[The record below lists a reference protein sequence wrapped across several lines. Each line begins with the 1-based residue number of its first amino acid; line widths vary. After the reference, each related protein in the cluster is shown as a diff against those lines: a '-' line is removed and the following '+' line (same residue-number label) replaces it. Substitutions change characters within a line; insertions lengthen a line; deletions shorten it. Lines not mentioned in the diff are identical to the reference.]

1 MNSLAGPVKIAPRR
15 PSLASITMAAYTL
28 YLLVEDEK
36 VLNHPRYDFTISQYE
51 NLNAGFDLVTAED
64 FVGKPGEP
72 HLLNLGVKAMM
83 VRDGQPVHYW
93 LAPRSSIF
101 KTGHIMANSLGVIDN
116 TYRGLLKA
124 PVVALTEGTAGFKAG
139 DRHFQI
145 LAPDMGWISEVRRV
159 TGLPDTLRGEG
170 GFGSTGK

>member
-1 MNSLAGPVKIAPRR
+1 MPAH
-15 PSLASITMAAYTL
+15 TL
-28 YLLVEDEK
+28 YLVVEDEALK
-36 VLNHPRYDFTISQYE
+36 ANPRYNFSAAQAPPVGALSRPAAAGAYTISQYE

-64 FVGKPGEP
+64 FVGRPGQP

-83 VRDGQPVHYW
+83 TRDGEPVHYW

-124 PVVALTEGTAGFKAG
+124 PVVALTEGAAGFKAG

-145 LAPDMGWISEVRRV
+145 LAPDMGWISQVIRV
-159 TGLPDTLRGEG
+159 EKLPETERGEG
-170 GFGSTGK
+170 GFGSTGR

>member
-1 MNSLAGPVKIAPRR
+1 MPAQ
-15 PSLASITMAAYTL
+15 YTL
-28 YLLVEDEK
+28 YLLVEDEALK
-36 VLNHPRYDFTISQYE
+36 TNPRYDFTLSQYE

-72 HLLNLGVKAMM
+72 YLLNLGVKAMM
-83 VRDGQPVHYW
+83 VCDGEPVHYW

-124 PVVALTEGTAGFKAG
+124 PVVALTEGAAGFKAG

-159 TGLPDTLRGEG
+159 TSLPDTLRGEG
-170 GFGSTGK
+170 GFGSTGT

>member
-1 MNSLAGPVKIAPRR
+1 M
-15 PSLASITMAAYTL
+15 
-28 YLLVEDEK
+28 
-36 VLNHPRYDFTISQYE
+36 LNMHPRYNFTISQYE

-64 FVGKPGEP
+64 FVGAPGQP
-72 HLLNLGVKAMM
+72 YLLNLGVKAMM
-83 VRDGQPVHYW
+83 VTNATHEPVHYW
-93 LAPRSSIF
+93 LAPRSSIY

-124 PVVALTEGTAGFKAG
+124 PVVALTAGASGFKAG

-145 LAPDMGWISEVRRV
+145 IAPDMGWISEVQRV
-159 TGLPDTLRGEG
+159 HSLPETDRGEG

>member
-1 MNSLAGPVKIAPRR
+1 MPAP
-15 PSLASITMAAYTL
+15 SYTL
-28 YLLVEDEK
+28 YLLVEDEALK
-36 VLNHPRYDFTISQYE
+36 THPRYDFTISSYPD
-51 NLNAGFDLVTAED
+51 NLNAGFDLVTAEN
-64 FVGKPGEP
+64 FVGRPGQP

-83 VRDGQPVHYW
+83 SSNTTQELVHYW

-124 PVVALTEGTAGFKAG
+124 PVVALAEGATGFAAGE
-139 DRHFQI
+139 RHFQI

-159 TGLPDTLRGEG
+159 TVLPDTLRGEG
-170 GFGSTGK
+170 GFGSTGS

>member
-1 MNSLAGPVKIAPRR
+1 MRGHHTQPT
-15 PSLASITMAAYTL
+15 SITMPAQYTL
-28 YLLVEDEK
+28 HLLVEDEALK
-36 VLNHPRYDFTISQYE
+36 ANPRYDFTVSSYPD
-51 NLNAGFDLVTAED
+51 NLNAGFDLLTAED
-64 FVGKPGEP
+64 FVGEPGKP

-83 VRDGQPVHYW
+83 TLNGEPVHYW

-116 TYRGLLKA
+116 TYRGPLKA
-124 PVVALTEGTAGFKAG
+124 PVVALTSGAAGFKAG
-139 DRHFQI
+139 ERHFQI

-159 TGLPDTLRGEG
+159 ETLPETVRGEG

>member
-1 MNSLAGPVKIAPRR
+1 MN
-15 PSLASITMAAYTL
+15 
-28 YLLVEDEK
+28 
-36 VLNHPRYDFTISQYE
+36 E

-83 VRDGQPVHYW
+83 VRENTNEAVHYW
-93 LAPRSSIF
+93 LAPRSSIY
-101 KTGHIMANSLGVIDN
+101 KTGHIMANSMGVIDN
-116 TYRGLLKA
+116 TYRGTLKA
-124 PVVALTEGTAGFKAG
+124 PVVALTEGASGFKAG

-145 LAPDMGWISEVRRV
+145 VAPDMGWISEIRTVRS
-159 TGLPDTLRGEG
+159 LPESERGEA

>member
-1 MNSLAGPVKIAPRR
+1 LRAAAAQLS
-15 PSLASITMAAYTL
+15 SITMPAEYTL

-36 VLNHPRYDFTISQYE
+36 LLNHPRYDFTFSQYE

-72 HLLNLGVKAMM
+72 YLLNLGVKAMM
-83 VRDGQPVHYW
+83 ISQRDGQPVHYW

-124 PVVALTEGTAGFKAG
+124 PVVALTEGAKGFAAG

-159 TGLPDTLRGEG
+159 TSLPDTLRGEG
-170 GFGSTGK
+170 GFGSTGN

>member
-1 MNSLAGPVKIAPRR
+1 MPAQ
-15 PSLASITMAAYTL
+15 YTL
-28 YLLVEDEK
+28 YLLVEDEALK
-36 VLNHPRYDFTISQYE
+36 VHPRYDFTISSYPD
-51 NLNAGFDLVTAED
+51 NLNAGFDLLTAEN
-64 FVGKPGEP
+64 FVGEPGKP

-83 VRDGQPVHYW
+83 TLNEEPVHYW

-124 PVVALTEGTAGFKAG
+124 PVVALTQGATGFAAGE
-139 DRHFQI
+139 RHFQI

-159 TGLPDTLRGEG
+159 TALPDTARGEG

>member
-1 MNSLAGPVKIAPRR
+1 MS
-15 PSLASITMAAYTL
+15 SYSL
-28 YLLVEDEK
+28 YLVVEDETLK
-36 VLNHPRYDFTISQYE
+36 NNDRYNFTISQYE

-72 HLLNLGVKAMM
+72 HLLNLGVRAMM
-83 VRDGQPVHYW
+83 ICNTTKEPVHYW

-116 TYRGLLKA
+116 TYRGILKA
-124 PVVALTEGTAGFKAG
+124 PVVSLADGAKGFAAG

-145 LAPDMGWISEVRRV
+145 LAPSLGWISTVYRV
-159 TGLPDTLRGEG
+159 TSLPDTERGDG